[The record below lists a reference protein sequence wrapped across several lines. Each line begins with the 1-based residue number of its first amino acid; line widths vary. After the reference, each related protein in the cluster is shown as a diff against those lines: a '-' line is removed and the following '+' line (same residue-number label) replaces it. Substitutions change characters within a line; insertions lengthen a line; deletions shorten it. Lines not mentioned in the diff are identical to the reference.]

1 MQHAATMLLQTDETK
16 ADSEDRVDGRES
28 QLSKKTFTDAHSVE
42 GSDMR
47 HDEGL
52 SNSSG
57 RLHG

>member
-1 MQHAATMLLQTDETK
+1 MLLQTDETK

-28 QLSKKTFTDAHSVE
+28 QLSKTTFTDAHSVE